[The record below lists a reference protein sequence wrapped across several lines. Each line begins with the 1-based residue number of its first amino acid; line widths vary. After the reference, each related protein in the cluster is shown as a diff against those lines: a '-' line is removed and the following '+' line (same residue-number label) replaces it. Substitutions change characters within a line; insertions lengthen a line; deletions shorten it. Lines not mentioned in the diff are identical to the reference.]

1 MVLEISGLCDPR
13 IGGLSM
19 NTNYIARKIT
29 LPDAFKAKADARLAK
44 LDKFFDD
51 AVAEVKVSAQKDTA
65 TVELTIRA
73 DGMVFRAENS
83 DADKL
88 DALDAAI
95 DTIIRRIRRN
105 KTRLQKK
112 LKVSAFDQIE
122 AIPDE
127 YSYEVVREKVV
138 DLRPM
143 SVEEAITQ
151 MTLLGH
157 SFFMFENAE
166 TGVVNVVYRRS
177 DSGYGVLIPR
187 IMVFAGKGR

>member
-1 MVLEISGLCDPR
+1 
-13 IGGLSM
+13 M

-51 AVAEVKVSAQKDTA
+51 AVAEVKVSAQKNTA

-95 DTIIRRIRRN
+95 DTLIRRIRRN
-105 KTRLQKK
+105 KTRT
-112 LKVSAFDQIE
+112 A
-122 AIPDE
+122 
-127 YSYEVVREKVV
+127 EKTESIC
-138 DLRPM
+138 L
-143 SVEEAITQ
+143 
-151 MTLLGH
+151 
-157 SFFMFENAE
+157 
-166 TGVVNVVYRRS
+166 
-177 DSGYGVLIPR
+177 
-187 IMVFAGKGR
+187 

>member
-1 MVLEISGLCDPR
+1 
-13 IGGLSM
+13 M
-19 NTNYIARKIT
+19 NTTYIARKIT
-29 LPDAFKAKADARLAK
+29 LPEAFKEKADARLQK

-51 AVAEVKVSAQKDTA
+51 ASAEVKVSAQKDTA

-95 DTIIRRIRRN
+95 DTIVRRIRRN

-112 LKVSAFDQIE
+112 LKVSAFDS
-122 AIPDE
+122 ADFVSDE
-127 YSYEVVREKVV
+127 YSHEVIREKEIS
-138 DLRPM
+138 LRPM
-143 SVEEAITQ
+143 TVDEAITQ

-166 TGVVNVVYRRS
+166 TGVINVVYRRS
-177 DSGYGVLIPR
+177 DTGYGVLIP
-187 IMVFAGKGR
+187 G

>member
-1 MVLEISGLCDPR
+1 
-13 IGGLSM
+13 M

-29 LPDAFKAKADARLAK
+29 LPEAFKTKADARLAK

-51 AVAEVKVSAQKDTA
+51 AVAEVKVSTQKDTA

-112 LKVSAFDQIE
+112 LKVSAFEQIE

-138 DLRPM
+138 ELRPM

-177 DSGYGVLIPR
+177 DSGYGVLIP
-187 IMVFAGKGR
+187 G